1 MAWIQ
6 LNSTELLK
14 SSHRV
19 MTTTSCC
26 FVLASLMFRLLCSI
40 AVMVLS
46 PNRRLPTLLGLG
58 RNPHPLR
65 PIWRPKLPHQ
75 IIWSRHQSH
84 DEIPNP
90 RYVNKRIPWPI
101 QEIVLIGHGNVGINN
116 VSDRDV
122 ACRGVNCAEVR
133 HCLRPWRCRCPVLSA
148 CFEIE
153 TVCT

>member
-6 LNSTELLK
+6 LNYWNLPIAWWQQLPVALFWLLWCFD
-14 SSHRV
+14 
-19 MTTTSCC
+19 CC
-26 FVLASLMFRLLCSI
+26 VALPSWCC
-40 AVMVLS
+40 
-46 PNRRLPTLLGLG
+46 LPTEDYPPYLDLE
-58 RNPHPLR
+58 
-65 PIWRPKLPHQ
+65 
-75 IIWSRHQSH
+75 
-84 DEIPNP
+84 EIPIRFGRSDVQN
-90 RYVNKRIPWPI
+90 YLTKSFEADIKATMKSQTQGTSTKGFLALYKRLFWSAT
-101 QEIVLIGHGNVGINN
+101 ETSELTH